1 MAQRDD
7 KNKTIN
13 NEQTMTLNNY
23 QERAMVTCMPSCNN
37 DVYALNG
44 MQAEVGEIADKVAK
58 WIRKGICRWE
68 HNRLVF
74 NTSDEAVANKYREEL
89 AYELGDVRWFVALL
103 SLLLGYTDEMIEQ
116 MNIDKLRDRAQRGV
130 IDGNGDNR

>member
-1 MAQRDD
+1 M
-7 KNKTIN
+7 TS
-13 NEQTMTLNNY
+13 NEY
-23 QERAMVTCMPSCNN
+23 QISAMRTCMESCHNEA
-37 DVYALNG
+37 YALSG
-44 MQAEVGEIADKVAK
+44 ITAEVGELNDKVAK

-103 SLLLGYTDEMIEQ
+103 SLLLGYTDEKIEQ
-116 MNIDKLRDRAQRGV
+116 MNIEKLKDRAMRGV